1 MLHIFFMLFKLP
13 MLARGPRLFE
23 LFILDPMLET
33 LLFIAAASAIP
44 QMAKARRVNEVSRR
58 FPIIGTFF
66 SGILPEDLSSNCL
79 SEVTI
84 YTRIASALFYVASS
98 LIA

>member
-1 MLHIFFMLFKLP
+1 MLHIFSMFFKLP

-44 QMAKARRVNEVSRR
+44 LMAKARRVNEVSRR
-58 FPIIGTFF
+58 FPIIGKVCLLWYFARRLLLK
-66 SGILPEDLSSNCL
+66 LPQ
-79 SEVTI
+79 
-84 YTRIASALFYVASS
+84 
-98 LIA
+98 